1 MTDSAG
7 RLQKFDTADAMFHAL
22 ADEIVAQL
30 KRGVAERGTA
40 SFVCSGGTT
49 PGALYDILAGRDAP
63 WNKVVVTLSDERWI
77 APSEDGSNE
86 KLVRT
91 RLLVGKAAVA
101 HMVPMKTDDAS
112 PDAAEGKVGAAI
124 AAVPVPFDVTLL
136 GMGDDGHTASLYP
149 HSQGLENSLDIR
161 DPALVR
167 GVHTD
172 HAVKT
177 GERMTLTLRALLD
190 SQWIVI
196 LLKGE
201 EKLRTYNEAVAGTD
215 VQEMPVRAL
224 LNQNK
229 VPVQTFWAP

>member
-1 MTDSAG
+1 MADDKL
-7 RLQKFDTADAMFHAL
+7 RRFDTAEDMFRTL
-22 ADEIVAQL
+22 ADEIVARL
-30 KRGVAERGTA
+30 KQGVTERGTA
-40 SFVCSGGTT
+40 SLVCSGGTT
-49 PGALYDILAGRDAP
+49 PGALYDILSKRDAP
-63 WNKVVVTLSDERWI
+63 WNKVVVTLSDERWV

-91 RLLVGKAAVA
+91 RLLVGKAAA
-101 HMVPMKTDDAS
+101 ARIVPMKTDDAS
-112 PDAAEGKVGAAI
+112 PDDAEAKVGAAI
-124 AAVPVPFDVTLL
+124 AAIPRPFDVTLL

-149 HSQGLENSLDIR
+149 HSQGLEKSLDVT

-190 SQWIVI
+190 SKWIVL

-201 EKLRTYNEAVAGTD
+201 DKLRTYSEAAAGTD
-215 VQEMPVRAL
+215 VQEMPVRVL

-229 VPVQTFWAP
+229 VPVQVFWAP